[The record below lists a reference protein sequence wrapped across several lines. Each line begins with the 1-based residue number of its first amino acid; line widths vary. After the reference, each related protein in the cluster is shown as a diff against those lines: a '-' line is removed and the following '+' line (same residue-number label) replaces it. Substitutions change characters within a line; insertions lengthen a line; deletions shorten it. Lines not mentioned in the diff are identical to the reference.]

1 MINHHS
7 LSFCALLTCCGLL
20 LTGCG
25 SETQYQE
32 FTKQDQKPADPDAH
46 SHHHHHDSDHEA
58 PHGGTLIELG
68 EHAYHAEIVFDEKT
82 HSILIYLFDGE
93 AKGRV
98 GIEAKALT
106 LKIGDGDKA
115 ESHALN
121 AQPQKTDAE
130 GKASRFAS
138 SDEALFERFHDNE
151 SLAGQIDIPLD
162 GKSYPVVVAHDHDHD
177 HDEHGDDHDKKKGHD
192 KKDRDEDARDDTK
205 KDK

>member
-32 FTKQDQKPADPDAH
+32 FTKLDQKPADPAAH
-46 SHHHHHDSDHEA
+46 SHHHHHHDSDHEA
-58 PHGGTLIELG
+58 PHGGTLVELG

-82 HSILIYLFDGE
+82 HSILVYLLDGE

-115 ESHALN
+115 ESHTLN

-177 HDEHGDDHDKKKGHD
+177 HDEHGDDQDKK
-192 KKDRDEDARDDTK
+192 DDTK
-205 KDK
+205 KNK